1 MSTKS
6 LPIECQNQLFTNAR
20 TVHAFQ
26 NQPISDAQIHDLYEL
41 MKWGPT
47 AFNAQPGRY
56 IFVRSQEAKE
66 RLLPALSPGNVPQV
80 KSAAVT
86 VIISFCSQ
94 FFEHLPT
101 VFPAY
106 DAKPIY
112 ENNPAL
118 SQENGFRN
126 SALQGAY
133 LMMAIRSLGLDCG
146 AMSGFD
152 ADKLNGIFF
161 QDGRY
166 KVNFL
171 ITVGVADPA
180 GIYPRN
186 PRLSFEQVAQI
197 L

>member
-1 MSTKS
+1 MKAAI
-6 LPIECQNQLFTNAR
+6 PNQAIKQLFTEAQ
-20 TVHAFQ
+20 TAHAFV
-26 NQPISDAQIHDLYEL
+26 PHEISDEKIREIYDLF
-41 MKWGPT
+41 KWGPT
-47 AFNAQPGRY
+47 AFNAQHGRY
-56 IFVRSQEAKE
+56 LFLKSDAAKE
-66 RLLPALSPGNVPQV
+66 RLFPALMPGNIPQV
-80 KSAAVT
+80 QSASLTIVVAYDT
-86 VIISFCSQ
+86 Q

>member
-1 MSTKS
+1 MKAAI
-6 LPIECQNQLFTNAR
+6 PNQAIKQLFTEAQ
-20 TVHAFQ
+20 TAHAFV
-26 NQPISDAQIHDLYEL
+26 PHEITDETIREIYDLF
-41 MKWGPT
+41 KWGPT
-47 AFNAQPGRY
+47 AFNAQHGRY
-56 IFVRSQEAKE
+56 LFLKSDAAKE
-66 RLLPALSPGNVPQV
+66 RLFPALMPGNIPQV
-80 KSAAVT
+80 QSASLTIVVAYDT
-86 VIISFCSQ
+86 Q